1 MKKDNPKL
9 MPLEELF
16 VLEEMKISDLG
27 NFIVKYLNFYSDTHK
42 DVKLGEVWQ
51 ALVSYVNITLQKQF
65 VDKHIDN
72 FLYTIEWDEE
82 E

>member
-1 MKKDNPKL
+1 MKKS

-27 NFIVKYLNFYSDTHK
+27 NFIVEFINYYSNVHK
-42 DVKLGEVWQ
+42 EVKLGEVWQ

-65 VDKHIDN
+65 VDNYVDT
-72 FLYTIEWDEE
+72 FLYTFDWEEDE
-82 E
+82 